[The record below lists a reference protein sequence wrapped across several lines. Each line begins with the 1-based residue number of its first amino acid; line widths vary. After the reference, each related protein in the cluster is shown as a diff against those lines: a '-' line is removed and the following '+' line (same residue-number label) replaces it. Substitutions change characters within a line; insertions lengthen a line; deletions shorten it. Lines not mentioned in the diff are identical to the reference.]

1 MSRIIDYVLEPNV
14 LYTGDGFFIRV
25 KVQDDY
31 KYKKYL
37 VSESMKYT
45 TATGTTFTL
54 TNAVSTNNASILQ
67 LQGNTTQNGTPTPTS
82 PVEVKTVSGD
92 SSVVICG
99 SNFLDVEKIKTQ
111 TWTNGVYRYTRLY
124 DISPTGTWY
133 FQAKL
138 KEGKSAI
145 SGLYLDIASGVNPN
159 NSTYAF
165 CIRNGVIQTSGIS
178 NTFSGNEL
186 YISFYPTSHTIEE
199 ITEVYDLWISKTNTD
214 YEPYVGNTYRVD
226 LGGKNSYNLDT
237 SSFPKTSNNGN
248 LTATINEQGVIH
260 ITGTKSA
267 SGWETVSLNPT
278 SQIIFKA
285 GQLYTATPNINFGMY
300 KVSDSSWVGN
310 RSSSFTPTEDWKAST
325 AYWQTN
331 ATGNIDITVYP
342 MIMKGAGTINSNT
355 YSPYVSNPIELC
367 KIGSYVDKLKRAEGK
382 NLFDK
387 STITSGSYVVS
398 STGELATLSSCFAS
412 DYIPI
417 EPSTQ
422 YYWNDIQNRTNE
434 GAFYDSSK
442 TYISGFSNRLFTT
455 PSNAKYVR
463 LTGANTNLDLSQL
476 EKGNAFSS
484 YEPYG
489 NNWYIEKNI
498 GKVVLNGSETWKRTQ
513 VSSSNSYA
521 FWNQYAN
528 LNLPLGKYGQKYCD
542 RFEYQNKNWNES
554 TPNHLAENNSY
565 TSDLSILFNVDS
577 TVATTLTEWNS
588 WLSTHNTTVYYAL
601 ATPSY
606 KIITNENLIE
616 QLNNIQDMQLIENLC
631 YVDWVGSIAPTML
644 LQYPINETLNAYI
657 ITEDNKL
664 IRTDW
669 RFIGRRK

>member
-214 YEPYVGNTYRVD
+214 YEPYVGNSYRVD
-226 LGGKNSYNLDT
+226 LGGKNLLPNNGTTQTISGVTITVNNNGTISLNGTSTTQIEFPIGMCESLNSGTYVGNCADNSST
-237 SSFPKTSNNGN
+237 SSYYIRLGSNN
-248 LTATINEQGVIH
+248 T
-260 ITGTKSA
+260 S
-267 SGWETVSLNPT
+267 SGGWL
-278 SQIIFKA
+278 A
-285 GQLYTATPNINFGMY
+285 NI
-300 KVSDSSWVGN
+300 
-310 RSSSFTPTEDWKAST
+310 
-325 AYWQTN
+325 
-331 ATGNIDITVYP
+331 
-342 MIMKGAGTINSNT
+342 
-355 YSPYVSNPIELC
+355 
-367 KIGSYVDKLKRAEGK
+367 
-382 NLFDK
+382 
-387 STITSGSYVVS
+387 
-398 STGELATLSSCFAS
+398 
-412 DYIPI
+412 
-417 EPSTQ
+417 
-422 YYWNDIQNRTNE
+422 
-434 GAFYDSSK
+434 
-442 TYISGFSNRLFTT
+442 
-455 PSNAKYVR
+455 
-463 LTGANTNLDLSQL
+463 
-476 EKGNAFSS
+476 
-484 YEPYG
+484 
-489 NNWYIEKNI
+489 
-498 GKVVLNGSETWKRTQ
+498 
-513 VSSSNSYA
+513 
-521 FWNQYAN
+521 
-528 LNLPLGKYGQKYCD
+528 
-542 RFEYQNKNWNES
+542 
-554 TPNHLAENNSY
+554 
-565 TSDLSILFNVDS
+565 
-577 TVATTLTEWNS
+577 
-588 WLSTHNTTVYYAL
+588 THNTTF
-601 ATPSY
+601 
-606 KIITNENLIE
+606 
-616 QLNNIQDMQLIENLC
+616 
-631 YVDWVGSIAPTML
+631 
-644 LQYPINETLNAYI
+644 TLNATTNVYALLI
-657 ITEDNKL
+657 IKSGANVNNVTIYPQLEK
-664 IRTDW
+664 
-669 RFIGRRK
+669 RKCSNCIQSLCI